1 MLLRFWR
8 PGSRFILCML
18 ALTALIALAACQ
30 QSGPANTVPTNS
42 PGSAPSSS
50 SARNHVPAGTR
61 PQFVRVTFTA
71 ATTYDQARALLTSV
85 GQIPYPWACSDL
97 YFDGTPSP
105 AAGQYSVRP
114 VTTPPPSA
122 EQDTPEAYAASH
134 QFLVPYPTEQ
144 QMNQI
149 AASDAV
155 VSLDAVRL
163 PACL

>member
-8 PGSRFILCML
+8 PGSRVMFCVLI
-18 ALTALIALAACQ
+18 LTALIALAACQ
-30 QSGPANTVPTNS
+30 QSGPANTAQTSS

-97 YFDGTPSP
+97 YFGYAVTCRRAVQRS
-105 AAGQYSVRP
+105 ARHHASAFRRAG
-114 VTTPPPSA
+114 
-122 EQDTPEAYAASH
+122 YARGLCRVAS
-134 QFLVPYPTEQ
+134 
-144 QMNQI
+144 I
-149 AASDAV
+149 SG
-155 VSLDAVRL
+155 SL
-163 PACL
+163 PN